1 MTPYQNRIYKDP
13 QKAVGWA
20 IKHKQRF
27 PEAEPYIL
35 KAAAEPYILKA
46 TDPGTAYSYA
56 KAVLKGRW
64 PEAEEAIAKN
74 PIWAYHYA
82 KDVLKR
88 RWPEAESVIATDP
101 KWAYEYAKHVIQ
113 GRWPE
118 AEPVIATSPY
128 SFGQGVGSHYFAYK
142 YAKDVIG
149 GRWPEAEAVIA
160 KSPGHAEEYLSTF
173 PDAKLSWAMK
183 GWLDW
188 EQAWL

>member
-1 MTPYQNRIYKDP
+1 MNTTSRILGEAMTPRQKRIYKDP
-13 QKAVGWA
+13 EKAVAWA
-20 IKHKQRF
+20 TKHQQRF
-27 PEAEPYIL
+27 PEAE
-35 KAAAEPYILKA
+35 AAIAN
-46 TDPGTAYSYA
+46 DPFWAYSYA